1 MAIANNA
8 AVNIGTL
15 CLLELWLSQGIC
27 PVVEFLGWVEYINLW
42 MNSDKLHT
50 IIQGATTK
58 NRNKKV

>member
-1 MAIANNA
+1 MAIINNA

-27 PVVEFLGWVEYINLW
+27 PVVEFLGGVEYINLW

-50 IIQGATTK
+50 IIQGATT
-58 NRNKKV
+58 